1 MPNLLYY
8 LYLLYICG
16 TAQESEAQCTHAF
29 EEDRTQVASQTA
41 VRWIL
46 MVEAIDKLLEEQEE
60 LHGKL
65 SVSKRLSGQQQH
77 SKDTASLRALL
88 EQTDALEA
96 ELGKEKQC
104 QKDLEKEISNMQ
116 LKLVKLRRGEAI
128 TCDTQRCEARRTL
141 KAARTLECKLDRAL
155 TCLNE
160 QLTINRHLKE
170 ELQKCH
176 IECANFQQLHTRL
189 DKELQGLRK
198 KIGERINLS
207 TAAFDARV
215 EAHCIMTM
223 MREKDLPEDELGQS
237 NRAEALRVQINWM

>member
-1 MPNLLYY
+1 MDTDGRECELAKLRRQFR
-8 LYLLYICG
+8 IIEG
-16 TAQESEAQCTHAF
+16 
-29 EEDRTQVASQTA
+29 DRLAYNIQALEQI
-41 VRWIL
+41 RKQQQ
-46 MVEAIDKLLEEQEE
+46 AIDKLLEEQEE

-88 EQTDALEA
+88 EQTDTLEA

-104 QKDLEKEISNMQ
+104 QKVLEKEISNMQ

-141 KAARTLECKLDRAL
+141 KAARTLECKLDR
-155 TCLNE
+155 
-160 QLTINRHLKE
+160 
-170 ELQKCH
+170 
-176 IECANFQQLHTRL
+176 
-189 DKELQGLRK
+189 ELQGLRK

-237 NRAEALRVQINWM
+237 NRAEALRVQINWFQEEMEKFGVEGSQPEDDHRSLLRNM